1 MKSAL
6 RISAVIAGVLLL
18 GVQISNAQIQPAYP
32 QQGYPQQGY
41 PQQQQP
47 ATNNG
52 SSRSGFE
59 RGTALNRGNF
69 AIGSGLGYVNSV
81 TNIQIENDGDVTK
94 SGNSTYSIHLTP
106 SIGYFFA
113 RNFVFGL
120 GMDYLVS
127 SSRDNT
133 DNTGGDIQETSDDK
147 LLFGPYT
154 RIYMPFGG
162 DQAFFIGAVYGYGRS
177 KTLIEDA
184 GESQTVNTSISTLGV
199 GPGYTIFA
207 NRRAALE
214 VQAKYNY
221 GYSRNT
227 IEVDGVDRSTR
238 TLTTAWDFVVGI
250 HFYFNNNSNRAR
262 SN

>member
-6 RISAVIAGVLLL
+6 RIFSVIAVVLLL
-18 GVQISNAQIQPAYP
+18 GVQISTAQIQPSYP
-32 QQGYPQQGY
+32 QQGYPQQT
-41 PQQQQP
+41 QP
-47 ATNNG
+47 ATNTQG
-52 SSRSGFE
+52 TRSGFE

-69 AIGSGLGYVNSV
+69 SIGSGLGYVNSV
-81 TNIQIENDGDVTK
+81 TNIQIDDGGTVTK
-94 SGNSTYSIHLTP
+94 SGNSTYSLHLTP

-127 SSRDNT
+127 SSKDNT
-133 DNTGGDIQETSDDK
+133 DNTTGTVEETTDDK
-147 LLFGPYT
+147 LLFGPFT
-154 RIYMPFGG
+154 RIYLPFGG
-162 DQAFFIGAVYGYGRS
+162 DQALFLGAVYGYGRS
-177 KTLIEDA
+177 QTQIAAD
-184 GESQTVNTSISTLGV
+184 GEAQTVNTSISTLGV

-227 IEVDGVDRSTR
+227 ISVDGANQSTR
-238 TLTTAWDFVVGI
+238 TLTTAWDFAVGI

-262 SN
+262 Q

>member
-6 RISAVIAGVLLL
+6 RITSVLAGILI
-18 GVQISNAQIQPAYP
+18 GVQCSHAQIQTYP
-32 QQGYPQQGY
+32 QQGYPQQTY
-41 PQQQQP
+41 PQQTN
-47 ATNNG
+47 TNNG
-52 SSRSGFE
+52 STRSGFE

-81 TNIQIENDGDVTK
+81 TNIEIDNGNSVTK
-94 SGNSTYSIHLTP
+94 SGNTAYQVHLTP

-127 SSRDNT
+127 SAKDNT
-133 DNTGGDIQETSDDK
+133 DNTNGTVEESSDDK

-177 KTLIEDA
+177 HTNIATD
-184 GESQTVNTSISTLGV
+184 GEAQTVKTSISTLGV

-221 GYSRNT
+221 GYSKNT
-227 IEVDGVDRSTR
+227 INVDGADQSTR
-238 TLTTAWDFVVGI
+238 TLTTAWDFVVGV
-250 HFYFNNNSNRAR
+250 HFYFNNNRNRV
-262 SN
+262 N